1 MNPRTLYR
9 RIVDAHTVRA
19 LGEAGQVLL
28 YVDRQVLNEYTS
40 PQAFAAL
47 HAAGRTVWRPAS
59 TIAVVDHVNP
69 TTPERNAKTMVIA
82 DAERSLQVRMLADN
96 CARHGIA
103 LYDML
108 HARQG
113 IEHIVASEQGL
124 VLPGMV
130 MAAGDSHTTTHGAM
144 GALGF
149 GIGSSEIEHL
159 LATQTLVYTRQKS
172 MNVDVRGRLGFGV
185 TAKDLVLELIRR
197 IGADGATGH
206 VIEYTGEA
214 IRALGVEGRLTL
226 CNMSVEAAARG
237 AIVAP
242 DDTLFDYL
250 HGRPRVPQGALWEQ
264 AVAAW
269 RQLRSDEDAVFD
281 RSVTLDAAQI
291 APMVTWGTSPDQGAP
306 IATAVPDPA
315 QERDAARKR
324 SAIRALEYMGLQ
336 PGQPLEGLAI
346 SHAFIGSC
354 TNSRIDDLRDAARVL
369 RGRRVA
375 PGVRALAVPGSTQ
388 VRAQAEAEGIAQ
400 VFRDAGFEWRQ
411 AGCSMC
417 VAMNDDHLGPGD
429 RCASSTNRN
438 FEGRQG
444 PGARTHLMSPAM
456 VAAAAVTGALADVRK
471 LLPADTVAAT
481 RAGLQEH

>member
-1 MNPRTLYR
+1 MSARTLYR
-9 RIVDAHTVRA
+9 RIVDSHTVRP
-19 LGEAGQVLL
+19 LGERGQVLL

-47 HAAGRTVWRPAS
+47 HAAGRDVWRPRA
-59 TIAVVDHVNP
+59 TIAVVDHVTP
-69 TTPERNAKTMVIA
+69 TPPERTARTMIVT
-82 DAERSLQVRMLADN
+82 DASRAQQVRMLHAN
-96 CARHGIA
+96 CERHGIEVFG
-103 LYDML
+103 ML
-108 HARQG
+108 DPDQG
-113 IEHIVASEQGL
+113 IEHVVASEQGL

-159 LATQTLVYTRQKS
+159 LATQTLVYTTMRTMRVEVS
-172 MNVDVRGRLGFGV
+172 GRLGAGV
-185 TAKDLVLELIRR
+185 TAKDLVLALIQR
-197 IGADGATGH
+197 IGADGASGH

-242 DDTLFDYL
+242 DDTLFEYL
-250 HGRPRVPQGALWEQ
+250 HGRRRVPQGAAWDR

-269 RQLRSDEDAVFD
+269 RTLRSDDGATFD
-281 RSVTLDAAQI
+281 REIALDGAAI
-291 APMVTWGTSPDQGAP
+291 APMVTWGTSPDQGAT
-306 IATAVPDPA
+306 IDAAVPDPA
-315 QERDAARKR
+315 RESDPTRRR
-324 SAIRALEYMGLQ
+324 SAERALHYMGLA
-336 PGQPLEGLAI
+336 PGQRLDGLAI

-354 TNSRIDDLRDAARVL
+354 TNSRIEDLRAAASVL

-375 PGVRALAVPGSTQ
+375 AGVRALVVPGSTQ

-400 VFRDAGFEWRQ
+400 VFRDAGFEWRGS
-411 AGCSMC
+411 GCSMC
-417 VAMNDDHLGPGD
+417 VAMNDDHLVAGD

-456 VAAAAVTGALADVRK
+456 VAAAAVRGAITDVRP
-471 LLPADTVAAT
+471 LLP
-481 RAGLQEH
+481 H

>member
-1 MNPRTLYR
+1 MTPRTLYR

-19 LGEAGQVLL
+19 LGDAGQVLL

-59 TIAVVDHVNP
+59 SIAVVDHVNP

-82 DAERSLQVRMLADN
+82 DAGRSLQVKLLAEN
-96 CARHGIA
+96 CMRHGIA

-108 HARQG
+108 DARQG

-159 LATQTLVYTRQKS
+159 LATQTLVYTVQKA
-172 MNVDVRGRLGFGV
+172 MRVEVRGRLGPGL
-185 TAKDLVLELIRR
+185 TAKDLVLALIRQ
-197 IGADGATGH
+197 IGADGATGY

-242 DDTLFDYL
+242 DDTLFEYL
-250 HGRPRVPQGALWEQ
+250 HGRPRVPQGAMWDS

-269 RQLRSDEDAVFD
+269 RNLRSDDGAVFD
-281 RSVTLDAAQI
+281 AEVMLDASAI
-291 APMVTWGTSPDQGAP
+291 APMVTWGTSPDQGAA
-306 IATAVPDPA
+306 IDAAVPDPA
-315 QERDAARKR
+315 GEADATRQR
-324 SAIRALEYMGLQ
+324 SMTRALEYMGLQ
-336 PGQPLEGLAI
+336 PGERLDGLPI

-354 TNSRIDDLRDAARVL
+354 TNGRIDDLRDAARVL

-375 PGVRALAVPGSTQ
+375 AGVRALVVPGSTQ

-417 VAMNDDHLGPGD
+417 VAMNDDHLVAGD

-456 VAAAAVTGALADVRK
+456 VAAAAVTGALTDVRR
-471 LLPADTVAAT
+471 LLPL
-481 RAGLQEH
+481 GS

>member
-1 MNPRTLYR
+1 MTARTLYR

-19 LGEAGQVLL
+19 LGDGSQVLL

-47 HAAGRTVWRPAS
+47 HAAGRTVWRPAA

-82 DAERSLQVRMLADN
+82 DAERSLQVTMLAGN

-108 HARQG
+108 DARQG

-159 LATQTLVYTRQKS
+159 LATQTLVYTVQKS

-185 TAKDLVLELIRR
+185 TAKDLVLELIRQ

-242 DDTLFDYL
+242 DDTLLQYL
-250 HGRPRVPQGALWEQ
+250 HGRPRVPQGVLWEQ

-269 RQLRSDEDAVFD
+269 RQLRSDPGAVYD
-281 RSVTLDAAQI
+281 RSVNLDASRI
-291 APMVTWGTSPDQGAP
+291 APMVTWGTSPDQGAT
-306 IATAVPDPA
+306 IEAAVPDPA
-315 QERDAARKR
+315 QERDATKQR
-324 SAIRALEYMGLQ
+324 SALRALQYMDLQ
-336 PGQPLEGLAI
+336 PGQKLDGLAI

-375 PGVRALAVPGSTQ
+375 AGVRALAVPGSTQ

-400 VFRDAGFEWRQ
+400 VFREAGFEWRQ

-417 VAMNDDHLGPGD
+417 VAMNDDHLQPGD

-456 VAAAAVTGALADVRK
+456 VAAAAVTGTLTDVRT
-471 LLPADTVAAT
+471 LLP
-481 RAGLQEH
+481 RGN